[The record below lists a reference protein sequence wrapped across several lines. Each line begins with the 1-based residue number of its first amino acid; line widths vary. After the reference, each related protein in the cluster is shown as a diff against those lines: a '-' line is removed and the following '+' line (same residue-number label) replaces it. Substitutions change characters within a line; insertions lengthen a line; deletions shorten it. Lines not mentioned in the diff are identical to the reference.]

1 MKPLT
6 FEERLNRDCFC
17 IDVDPEQVWSIVG
30 QAAGA
35 VVPLDAL
42 KAARPHLFSE
52 SPVFLSAADLAAMEA
67 IVAGIE
73 ATVEVP
79 TFQEV
84 VLGWAPQIAQAD
96 LGPRGA
102 FMGYDFHL
110 TADGP
115 KLIEVNT
122 NAGGAFLNALLAQAQ
137 AACCPQVR
145 ALVPAA
151 NPLSDFEAVAWRMF
165 EAEWG
170 LQGRAG
176 RPRVVAIVDEAP
188 KEQYLYPEFLLA
200 QAFFERHGVEA
211 LIADPND
218 LRLEDGCLRLG
229 GVEIDMVYNRLVDF
243 SFCEPKNAVLRRAY
257 STGAVV
263 VTPSPRNHALLAD
276 KRNLTILSDPQR
288 LEVLG
293 IGVEQRRALAG
304 VPRARLVT
312 SENADALWRERKSLF
327 FKPAN
332 GHAGKA
338 VYRGDKLTRSV
349 WEVIQRGGYI
359 AQDFAP
365 PSERHVQIDGDPQA
379 RKMDV
384 RLYTYAGETIL
395 AAARLYQGQTTN
407 FRTPGGGFA
416 PVITLAEGDA
426 GAKSPVPALPSTQP

>member
-1 MKPLT
+1 MRPLT
-6 FEERLNRDCFC
+6 QEEQLNRDCFC
-17 IDVDPEQVWSIVG
+17 IDIDPDQVWSIVER
-30 QAAGA
+30 AGRGG
-35 VVPLDAL
+35 VPLEVL
-42 KAARPHLFSE
+42 KSARPHLFSE
-52 SPVFLSAADLAAMEA
+52 APVFLSAADLAAMQAVVAA
-67 IVAGIE
+67 I
-73 ATVEVP
+73 
-79 TFQEV
+79 EV
-84 VLGWAPQIAQAD
+84 VAAQPVFQDLVLSWAPPITKTD

-110 TADGP
+110 TPDGP

-137 AACCPQVR
+137 VACCPQVR

-151 NPLSDFEAVAWRMF
+151 TPLEDFEAAAWRMF

-170 LQGRAG
+170 RQGRAG
-176 RPRVVAIVDEAP
+176 RPHVVAIVDEAP
-188 KEQYLYPEFLLA
+188 KEQYLYPEFLLV
-200 QAFFERHGVEA
+200 QGFFERHGVEA
-211 LIADPND
+211 LIADPKD
-218 LRLEDGCLRLG
+218 LRLEDGCLSLG

-243 SFCEPKNAVLRRAY
+243 SFSEPKNAVLRQAY
-257 STGAVV
+257 LTGAVV
-263 VTPSPRNHALLAD
+263 VTPNPRNHALLAD
-276 KRNLTILSDPQR
+276 KRNLTILSDPRR

-293 IGVEQRRALAG
+293 VGVEQRRALAG
-304 VPRARLVT
+304 VPLARLVT

-365 PSERHVQIDGDPQA
+365 PSERHVQIDGDSQA

-416 PVITLAEGDA
+416 PVITLA
-426 GAKSPVPALPSTQP
+426 